1 MTNVR
6 KLALEALYK
15 IMAEKAYANL
25 TVNRYLNR
33 YKLEANDRR
42 LFTKLVYG
50 TVENIIK
57 LEYLLRPF
65 VKKEPDARIKYLLY
79 LSLYQI
85 EYTDI
90 PPFAAVDEAVK
101 IAKEKNRFAAS
112 FVNAVLRN
120 YLRGGKRDL
129 SNLPKNEYLSVEY
142 SHPLWLVDF
151 FLDVYG
157 YETTEKILKEN
168 NASRP
173 LSVRVNTLKTT
184 LGDVEAE
191 LRKDGIGFDRI
202 PIVSSGLSVIGD
214 LHGHRLL
221 REGKL
226 VFQDGAAQLVAEMM
240 APDKNAKIIDLCA
253 GPGGKTAHLSAL
265 MNNGGLIYACDI
277 HRHKIELMDKLFY
290 RLGVRN
296 VKTALADAR
305 KIGEILDEKDF
316 DYVLADVPCS
326 GLGALSD
333 RIDLKYRINRE
344 SIAELI
350 DLQREILDKTWPLVK
365 PGGKY
370 VYSTCTI
377 NPEENEAQIAAF
389 LERTPFARVIA
400 ERMILPFEYRTDGFY
415 ICIMEKRVEN

>member
-1 MTNVR
+1 
-6 KLALEALYK
+6 
-15 IMAEKAYANL
+15 
-25 TVNRYLNR
+25 
-33 YKLEANDRR
+33 
-42 LFTKLVYG
+42 
-50 TVENIIK
+50 
-57 LEYLLRPF
+57 
-65 VKKEPDARIKYLLY
+65 
-79 LSLYQI
+79 
-85 EYTDI
+85 
-90 PPFAAVDEAVK
+90 
-101 IAKEKNRFAAS
+101 
-112 FVNAVLRN
+112 
-120 YLRGGKRDL
+120 
-129 SNLPKNEYLSVEY
+129 
-142 SHPLWLVDF
+142 
-151 FLDVYG
+151 
-157 YETTEKILKEN
+157 
-168 NASRP
+168 
-173 LSVRVNTLKTT
+173 
-184 LGDVEAE
+184 

-350 DLQREILDKTWPLVK
+350 DLQREILDKTWSLVK